1 MHLTG
6 AGAGVIKSIGRPS
19 KEGCGRCGLHSLSG
33 INWVCNTG
41 LSGKVT
47 LFLGDP
53 ETRLTAVSL
62 SMLEFGPERTKF

>member
-6 AGAGVIKSIGRPS
+6 AGAGVIRSIGRPS
-19 KEGCGRCGLHSLSG
+19 KEGCGRCGLHRLSG

-47 LFLGDP
+47 LFGRDP

-62 SMLEFGPERTKF
+62 SKLEFGPERTEF